1 MEYVILLMKNAYTS
15 SSLAHSVF
23 GFVQV
28 AISLVSY
35 YFEKF
40 KRTKKVETESQPPMA
55 LSRQD
60 LPESA
65 HPAFCW
71 CCVLSPSYCPVCWV
85 IGKSVANST
94 KQEYFVCNGNITTCR
109 TSIADS
115 VLLHREGFPQCP
127 YHG

>member
-40 KRTKKVETESQPPMA
+40 KRTKR
-55 LSRQD
+55 L
-60 LPESA
+60 
-65 HPAFCW
+65 
-71 CCVLSPSYCPVCWV
+71 
-85 IGKSVANST
+85 
-94 KQEYFVCNGNITTCR
+94 KQKA
-109 TSIADS
+109 SH
-115 VLLHREGFPQCP
+115 LWP
-127 YHG
+127 

>member
-1 MEYVILLMKNAYTS
+1 
-15 SSLAHSVF
+15 
-23 GFVQV
+23 
-28 AISLVSY
+28 
-35 YFEKF
+35 
-40 KRTKKVETESQPPMA
+40 MA

-65 HPAFCW
+65 LP
-71 CCVLSPSYCPVCWV
+71 PSAVVVFSLLVIVP

-94 KQEYFVCNGNITTCR
+94 KQGYFVCNGNITTCR